1 MEKAIASTMQRLTAL
16 VRILLGLVYLING
29 TNWFFKIITPY
40 PSISDFVD
48 YMPPPDIVGAMI
60 EHGILFHL
68 AKGMEVVG
76 GIMLLANRMVPLA
89 LVFSMPVTVT
99 VFIVDVFKP
108 EFRLRAFLMGTGSLT
123 MNVAL
128 LLAYFAHFRPMLAW
142 RAEPGI
148 GQGAIE
154 ATATDP
160 VAGAAERVARPLLPI
175 LLLASG
181 VIGSIIVVWLLVMV
195 GQYIAD
201 PKAIHEVRE
210 MVPRHAARGA

>member
-108 EFRLRAFLMGTGSLT
+108 EFRLRAFLMGSGSML
-123 MNVAL
+123 MNTTL
-128 LLAYFAHFRPMLAW
+128 LIAYYHHYRPMLAW
-142 RAEPGI
+142 RAQSE
-148 GQGAIE
+148 
-154 ATATDP
+154 TDP
-160 VAGAAERVARPLLPI
+160 SREHPADGGGIAELVGAVSRLVQPLLLVLSA
-175 LLLASG
+175 LLG
-181 VIGSIIVVWLLVMV
+181 TVMTVWLLVMV
-195 GQYIAD
+195 AQYVAN
-201 PKAIHEVRE
+201 PRAIHEVKKL
-210 MVPRHAARGA
+210 VPRP